1 MTAGFVDANSFRIPT
16 RGGKARVIVV
26 QAEQIVTGEEIAVP
40 RTEAGAVVADPGR
53 DILKIAVVERHSGTG
68 HVGLGLVKGLGL
80 QEGALASSIAHDS
93 HNVVVIGASDT
104 DMALA
109 VQTVNSMQGGI
120 AAVRGGEVLAKVA
133 LPVAGLM
140 SEQPLSVMRDG
151 MRDLLAASRA
161 LGCPLTNPYMQMAFL
176 ALPVIPQLKL
186 TDRGLVDVGKFAL
199 CDLFVE

>member
-1 MTAGFVDANSFRIPT
+1 
-16 RGGKARVIVV
+16 
-26 QAEQIVTGEEIAVP
+26 
-40 RTEAGAVVADPGR
+40 
-53 DILKIAVVERHSGTG
+53 
-68 HVGLGLVKGLGL
+68 LGL